1 MSIFIDN
8 HITRYSNIADM
19 LIKIDCRE
27 KDLLDLMRPV
37 AAGAVS
43 PATNPAAAAAPTAE
57 PDHYLMDLGD
67 GMTIKVPLPNRKG
80 KSIGTTAT
88 AAATSTAHEIKS
100 ERLPL
105 GDIIIHDPDQGQ
117 QGRDIALFERKSL
130 NDLAASIR
138 DGRYKEQSF
147 RLTQSTD
154 FHNHNII
161 YIIEGDIARYDP
173 KHSRI
178 SKSALQSAMVSLLY
192 YKGFSVIR
200 TQNVGETAEFIL
212 HFADKVAKENA
223 SASASASASVGAC
236 VGTATPAYSNN
247 AQPPPLPCNEC
258 ETHDTTAI
266 TATTTAERYSE
277 VASKKEKRD
286 YITRENIGEIMLAQV
301 PGVSPKI
308 ATGIMKKYSGSVYEF
323 LADLHRKLNDY
334 EESVS
339 PQMSSPS
346 PVLELAMTQTQ
357 TQETQDAQPPSPMN
371 KNKLKHVSECFKDI
385 GNGKRNIGKA
395 TIEKLCYFL
404 SR

>member
-1 MSIFIDN
+1 
-8 HITRYSNIADM
+8 M

-27 KDLLDLMRPV
+27 KDLLDLLLP
-37 AAGAVS
+37 AAAAVS
-43 PATNPAAAAAPTAE
+43 PATNPAAAAAE

-67 GMTIKVPLPNRKG
+67 GMTIKVPLPKKTTPNTPAYRKG
-80 KSIGTTAT
+80 KSLGT
-88 AAATSTAHEIKS
+88 AATTTAHEIKS

-105 GDIIIHDPDQGQ
+105 GDIIIHDPGQGQ
-117 QGRDIALFERKSL
+117 QGRDIVLFERKSL
-130 NDLAASIR
+130 NDLAASIQ

-147 RLTQSTD
+147 RLTQTTD

-161 YIIEGDIARYDP
+161 YIIEGDIARYDA

-212 HFADKVAKENA
+212 HFADKVVKERA
-223 SASASASASVGAC
+223 LGPAV
-236 VGTATPAYSNN
+236 PAYSNTL
-247 AQPPPLPCNEC
+247 PTLPC
-258 ETHDTTAI
+258 DDDDATAS
-266 TATTTAERYSE
+266 TDRYSE

-308 ATGIMKKYSGSVYEF
+308 AAGIMKKYNGSVYEF
-323 LADLHRKLNDY
+323 LADLRRKLSDY

-339 PQMSSPS
+339 PQMSSTS
-346 PVLELAMTQTQ
+346 PVMELEIVSTK
-357 TQETQDAQPPSPMN
+357 ETRTDATDATDARPPSPMN

-385 GNGKRNIGKA
+385 GDGKRNIGKA
-395 TIEKLCYFL
+395 TIEKVCYFL
-404 SR
+404 S